1 MSRQLVMEMT
11 PTCINKTAI
20 YHIAMDT
27 YRALT
32 DYELRTRYCG
42 VTRPMPATDE
52 ERKDIAQDFFSH
64 LAKWVSGSAHEDEL
78 RLVTAPREDDV
89 PMLFFDPLY
98 TLFHDLHEGDV
109 VFVLDLST
117 LTNPGWHPPAASKC
131 YERAFRKLLGSRA
144 HIVSISEHC
153 TAILRANFSIPASE
167 ITTVPLYL
175 RELPAQAPKYCSWD
189 LQPKRFF
196 LFVGSM
202 ETRKNI
208 SGLIRAFALSGLQ
221 EQGWKLALAGGKGL
235 GWEEIHET
243 ARRFDGVE
251 LLGFVTDDE
260 LVWLYANA
268 AAFAYPSYLEGF
280 GLPLLEAMAYGL
292 PCLASITGASREVCG
307 DLGTLVDPYHM
318 NSVVQGLVDCANASQ
333 KHHEAVAE
341 RLKARA
347 REFNF
352 DRYLSGLKSALPQ
365 RSAPRRRA

>member
-27 YRALT
+27 YRALA

-42 VTRPMPATDE
+42 VTRPMPTTDA
-52 ERKDIAQDFFSH
+52 ERKTIAQDFFSH
-64 LAKWVSGSAHEDEL
+64 LAKWASGSAHDDEL
-78 RLVTAPREDDV
+78 RLVSAPREDDA
-89 PMLFFDPLY
+89 PMLFFDPIY
-98 TLFHDLHEGDV
+98 TLFHDLHEGDT

-117 LTNPGWHPPAASKC
+117 LTNPGWHSGFVSLC
-131 YERAFRKLLGSRA
+131 YQRAFRKLLGSRA
-144 HIVSISEHC
+144 HVISISEHC
-153 TAILRANFSIPASE
+153 TAMLRANFSIPASE

-175 RELPAQAPKYCSWD
+175 RELPTQAPNDCPWD
-189 LQPKRFF
+189 LQRKRFF

-202 ETRKNI
+202 EARKNV
-208 SGLIRAFALSGLQ
+208 SGLIRAFALSGLH

-243 ARRFDGVE
+243 AKKFDGVE
-251 LLGFVTDDE
+251 LLGFVSDDE
-260 LVWLYANA
+260 LAWLYANA

-280 GLPLLEAMAYGL
+280 GLPLLEAMANGL
-292 PCLASITGASREVCG
+292 PCLASLTGASREVCG
-307 DLGTLVDPYHM
+307 DLGILVDPYHM
-318 NSVVQGLVDCANASQ
+318 GSVVQGLVDCANASQ
-333 KHHEAVAE
+333 NQDEAVAE

-352 DRYLSGLKSALPQ
+352 DRYIDVLKSALPQ
-365 RSAPRRRA
+365 